1 MSHLSTCV
9 AFGHLRRS
17 ILNMKITRFSYVTE
31 NINHHSDI
39 SVTTKRR
46 GGCICYYRQVTG
58 CLSIRNNFHAKSGRG
73 GPKHVRGGP
82 EHVRARWSEGRQR
95 KVTTVNT
102 TEIPFPSKW
111 LLPCL
116 QFYKRCRSQFHSILE
131 IAYFSPNSSTVTHEL
146 RAT

>member
-17 ILNMKITRFSYVTE
+17 ILSMKITRFSYVTE

-46 GGCICYYRQVTG
+46 GGCICILLLPRSNRLCYHKEQFSRKKWQRSTEARQ
-58 CLSIRNNFHAKSGRG
+58 
-73 GPKHVRGGP
+73 
-82 EHVRARWSEGRQR
+82 RWSEARQR
-95 KVTTVNT
+95 KVRTVNT

-131 IAYFSPNSSTVTHEL
+131 IAYFSPNSCTVFSYGIS
-146 RAT
+146 